1 MLGSL
6 AKSLFGSENDRA
18 VKKFAPQIAAI
29 NALEDET
36 AALTDEAL
44 QESFAELRAR
54 VDKGEALDDLLP
66 LAFAVQSLVHGAKMA
81 TVEPDECARVAAAA
95 EPLERVLLA
104 TAARAS
110 PAAAATRRRRRRRG
124 CLRRRRAPSGA
135 PGGLR
140 APAA

>member
-66 LAFAVQSLVHGAKMA
+66 LAFARVREAAKRALGQRHYDVQLMGGITLHSS
-81 TVEPDECARVAAAA
+81 C
-95 EPLERVLLA
+95 LEGPRD
-104 TAARAS
+104 TWGRAGTS
-110 PAAAATRRRRRRRG
+110 RWSTH
-124 CLRRRRAPSGA
+124 
-135 PGGLR
+135 
-140 APAA
+140 